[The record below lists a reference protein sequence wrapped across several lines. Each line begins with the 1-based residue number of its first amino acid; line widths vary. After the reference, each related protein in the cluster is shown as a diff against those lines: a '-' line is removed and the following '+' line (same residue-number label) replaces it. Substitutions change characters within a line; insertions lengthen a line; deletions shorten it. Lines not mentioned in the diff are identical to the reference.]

1 MEAFPLP
8 YPMALALAGVFGL
21 MVGSFF
27 NVIIYR
33 MPRGESVVWP
43 PSHCTG
49 CGYRIKA
56 YENIPVLSWIL
67 LKGRCKSCASPI
79 SVQYPLVELLTGI
92 LAVAVAGYF
101 LSPVADFP
109 LDFQIGAAYLILASI
124 PIFIIDFRHYLI
136 PDVLNYPGMALGL
149 ALSFLPGGQSPVQSL
164 VGMAGA
170 GMLLWSVGYA
180 ATRLLKKDAMGLGDV
195 KLIAMAGALF
205 GLQTA
210 LLGLVFASVLGCL
223 VGVPMLLLRRLN
235 QEHHIPF
242 GPYICLGV
250 LIAAFAGEATLAWYF
265 GLLEG

>member
-1 MEAFPLP
+1 
-8 YPMALALAGVFGL
+8 MALALAGIFGL
-21 MVGSFF
+21 MAGSFF

-56 YENIPVLSWIL
+56 CENIPVLSWLL
-67 LKGRCKSCASPI
+67 LKGKCRSCASPI
-79 SVQYPLVELLTGI
+79 SAQYPLVELLTGI

-101 LSPVADFP
+101 LRAGAAHP
-109 LDFQIGAAYLILASI
+109 LDFQIGAAYLILASV

-136 PDVLNYPGMALGL
+136 PDVLNFPGMALGL
-149 ALSFLPGGQSPVQSL
+149 GLAFLPGGQSPAQSL
-164 VGMAGA
+164 VGMIGA
-170 GMLLWSVGYA
+170 GILLWTVGFV

-210 LLGLVFASVLGCL
+210 LLGLVFASALGCL

-250 LIAAFAGEATLAWYF
+250 LLAAFIGEAALEWYF
-265 GLLEG
+265 GLLGG